1 MTSHDTREHHV
12 KEGELC
18 DVSSKLQIQ
27 QSVAVIGKY
36 LKEFEKNNK
45 HNDILDLKK

>member
-36 LKEFEKNNK
+36 LKEFV
-45 HNDILDLKK
+45 LKKIINTMTYWI